1 MDNDSLALLARML
14 RTQRIGA
21 LGTLRDGSPLV
32 SMIAWAAS
40 ADFSSFAMHAS
51 GLAQHTQDMLA
62 DPRVSLMIAETDDGK
77 RNPQT
82 LARVSIRGKS
92 LPIASEAEIRGARE
106 IYLAKFPELEPLFG
120 LGDFRLFS
128 LGIDSA
134 RFVAGFGKTFNLTA
148 HDFIRAAG
156 TPAPPPGH

>member
-1 MDNDSLALLARML
+1 MDADSLSLLARL
-14 RTQRIGA
+14 IRTQRIGA

-32 SMIAWAAS
+32 SMIAWAPS
-40 ADFSSFAMHAS
+40 DDFSSFIMHAS

-62 DPRVSLMIAETDDGK
+62 DPRVSLMIAETDDAA

-82 LARVSIRGKS
+82 LARVSIRGRS
-92 LPIASEAEIRGARE
+92 AVIASDRERLRARG
-106 IYLAKFPELEPLFG
+106 IYLAKFPELEPLFD

-128 LGIDSA
+128 LGIDTA

-148 HDFIRAAG
+148 QDFLRAAG
-156 TPAPPPGH
+156 TPSSPPSL